1 MAFAKAS
8 RLVFGVDADN
18 VYHISFSNEMV
29 ITQLKAD
36 LEVETAN
43 KNLVESDLKFAEK
56 ILIKIQ
62 SSFKHFK
69 QVLRQVGEDYE
80 DQVDLESSSGESES
94 F

>member
-1 MAFAKAS
+1 
-8 RLVFGVDADN
+8 
-18 VYHISFSNEMV
+18 MV